1 MSERKEEGIIRKA
14 LSGFYY
20 VQCGGELITC
30 RARGKFRYQKQSPL
44 VGDRV
49 TITVQGDG
57 SGSLDEI
64 QPRRN
69 AFRRPAVANLDQL
82 VIIASGAIPVSDP
95 YLLDRIISLA
105 ESKGCEPILCINKW
119 DLVPARELL
128 EIYRSAGIT
137 TLPVSA
143 VTGLGIEELRALLA
157 GKTSAF
163 TGNSGVGKS
172 SILNALDPAFDL
184 ATGEISEKLGRGRH
198 TTRHVE
204 FFPVAGGLIAD
215 TPGFSAFDNEK
226 GGEALEK
233 EALAETFREFR
244 PYLDQCRFIGCA
256 HVKETGCAVLEAL
269 EAGKLSPSRHRSY
282 VRLYELAKETKPWE
296 KP

>member
-1 MSERKEEGIIRKA
+1 M
-14 LSGFYY
+14 
-20 VQCGGELITC
+20 
-30 RARGKFRYQKQSPL
+30 
-44 VGDRV
+44 
-49 TITVQGDG
+49 
-57 SGSLDEI
+57 
-64 QPRRN
+64 
-69 AFRRPAVANLDQL
+69 ANLDQL

-119 DLVPARELL
+119 DLVPAQELL

-172 SILNALDPAFDL
+172 SILNALDPAFGL

-204 FFPVAGGLIAD
+204 LFPVAGGLIAD

-226 GGEALEK
+226 GGEPLEK

-256 HVKETGCAVLEAL
+256 HVKEAGCAVLEAL